1 MRVFVESSGGVGPD
15 CARTLE
21 VSPESSNVATSR
33 TLIRSVS
40 FLSVLIVAVSLT
52 TAVSVRKPSFA
63 EPHARVHSPFQPRI
77 ERSTPLSLFE
87 HRAESSQHPVV
98 FHEMSLEARSS
109 LATDPEGG
117 VAIGR

>member
-33 TLIRSVS
+33 TLVRSVS

-52 TAVSVRKPSFA
+52 TAVFVRKPSFV
-63 EPHARVHSPFQPRI
+63 EPHAGVHSPFQPLI
-77 ERSTPLSLFE
+77 ERSRCQLFE
-87 HRAESSQHPVV
+87 EFEGNTQENVKFVV
-98 FHEMSLEARSS
+98 ASA
-109 LATDPEGG
+109 AG
-117 VAIGR
+117 VITTSRCLSR